1 MSYGTNLSAILGMLK
16 IRYKE
21 AADKIGISYNTLS
34 NIQNDKFMPSED
46 TKKKILNFLSPYG
59 FSEADLMK
67 EDKFF
72 QNIRIRTAKELSGL
86 EKAQFREDFR
96 NFLLILEES
105 DSNKISWIEDYCKIF
120 DRPMDSGQQTLYD
133 RREIFKSKLSE
144 NIGIDLFSIVYEY
157 YKEIS
162 KELVILDRYSPVS
175 ITLLLD
181 SLGIR
186 VFFLPFKTEKIPS
199 FSTSFFTEYTT
210 PYSYFEE
217 DPVIVINTNVCNTTE
232 KCLFQVAKE
241 FFFMISAHNDYSF
254 MNERN
259 IQIETPQM
267 DKEACDFAEN
277 IMIGKTELKKFLKR
291 NRSFFPSVSPIDKK
305 YSDFFFENYDFSYV
319 INEIKRVFQ
328 TSYKLAIKK
337 LFETDFEY
345 LVYFENIAQAEEFY
359 FQCLKRHNE
368 IYQDKITYLNGE
380 PEPLPLSFRGHD
392 AGILPISSQSRI
404 PSP

>member
-67 EDKFF
+67 EDKIF

-144 NIGIDLFSIVYEY
+144 DIGIDLFSIVYEY

-162 KELVILDRYSPVS
+162 KELVILDRYSPVR

-210 PYSYFEE
+210 P
-217 DPVIVINTNVCNTTE
+217 
-232 KCLFQVAKE
+232 
-241 FFFMISAHNDYSF
+241 
-254 MNERN
+254 
-259 IQIETPQM
+259 
-267 DKEACDFAEN
+267 
-277 IMIGKTELKKFLKR
+277 
-291 NRSFFPSVSPIDKK
+291 
-305 YSDFFFENYDFSYV
+305 
-319 INEIKRVFQ
+319 
-328 TSYKLAIKK
+328 
-337 LFETDFEY
+337 
-345 LVYFENIAQAEEFY
+345 
-359 FQCLKRHNE
+359 
-368 IYQDKITYLNGE
+368 
-380 PEPLPLSFRGHD
+380 
-392 AGILPISSQSRI
+392 
-404 PSP
+404 